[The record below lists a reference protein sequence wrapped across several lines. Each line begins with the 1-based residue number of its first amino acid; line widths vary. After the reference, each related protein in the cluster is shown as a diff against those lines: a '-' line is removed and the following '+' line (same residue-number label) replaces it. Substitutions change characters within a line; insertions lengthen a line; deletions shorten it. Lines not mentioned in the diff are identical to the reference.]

1 VAGDVA
7 LVTYFW
13 KLDGAVIRADAAFCP
28 HYHRAVELV
37 GHRWTGAVLRV
48 LLAGGTRFG
57 EIKAAVPGLSD
68 RLLARRLKELET
80 EGILTRT
87 VVPDTPVRIEYHLTA
102 KGQVLGAVVDA
113 LGEWADRWLAHHA
126 RSRRRRPVVQ

>member
-1 VAGDVA
+1 MRPFVR
-7 LVTYFW
+7 TT
-13 KLDGAVIRADAAFCP
+13 
-28 HYHRAVELV
+28 
-37 GHRWTGAVLRV
+37 TGPWSSSATGGP
-48 LLAGGTRFG
+48 APCCASSWPAGTRFG

-102 KGQVLGAVVDA
+102 KGQALGAVVDA

>member
-1 VAGDVA
+1 
-7 LVTYFW
+7 
-13 KLDGAVIRADAAFCP
+13 VIRTDSAFCL

-37 GHRWTGAVLRV
+37 GRRWTGAVLRV

-102 KGQVLGAVVDA
+102 KGQALGAVVDA
-113 LGEWADRWLAHHA
+113 LGEWADRWLAHQA
-126 RSRRRRPVVQ
+126 RSRRRRLVVK